1 MTGFLSL
8 SGRIIERHCLQVQ
21 IQRTPRRVYPRT
33 SAAMLWEFE
42 KNGGEELE
50 KEIAEYLDSA
60 DSKRAT
66 LEGRAKY

>member
-33 SAAMLWEFE
+33 SAAMLREFE

-50 KEIAEYLDSA
+50 REIKDYIGSINSRRAE
-60 DSKRAT
+60 
-66 LEGRAKY
+66 LEGKAK

>member
-21 IQRTPRRVYPRT
+21 IQRTPRRVYLRT
-33 SAAMLWEFE
+33 SAAMLREFE

-50 KEIAEYLDSA
+50 QKIVQYITDECGAHFRL
-60 DSKRAT
+60 
-66 LEGRAKY
+66 

>member
-50 KEIAEYLDSA
+50 MEIKDYIGSINSRRAE
-60 DSKRAT
+60 
-66 LEGRAKY
+66 LEGKAK